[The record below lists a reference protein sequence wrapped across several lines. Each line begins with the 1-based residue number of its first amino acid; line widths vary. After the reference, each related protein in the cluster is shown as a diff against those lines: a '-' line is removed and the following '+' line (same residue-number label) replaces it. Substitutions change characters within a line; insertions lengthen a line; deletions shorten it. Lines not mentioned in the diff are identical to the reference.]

1 MTIQK
6 VGSDM
11 IRPTTVRDALTRER
25 KAEEGSTERTSR
37 RGDSVGISE
46 EGLALAE
53 RARSIEQSLSPERLE
68 QIESRIASGYYDDPS
83 VAHETARR
91 LLASGDLEG
100 LN

>member
-25 KAEEGSTERTSR
+25 KAEEGSTERTPR

-53 RARSIEQSLSPERLE
+53 RARSIEQGLSPERLQ
-68 QIESRIASGYYDDPS
+68 QIESRIANGHYDDPS

-100 LN
+100 LT

>member
-6 VGSDM
+6 IGSDM

-25 KAEEGSTERTSR
+25 KAGEGSTERTPR
-37 RGDSVGISE
+37 RGDSVGLSE

-53 RARSIEQSLSPERLE
+53 RARGIEQSLSPERLA
-68 QIESRIASGYYDDPS
+68 QIESRIASRYYDDPS
-83 VAHETARR
+83 VAHEVARR

-100 LN
+100 LS